1 MKKKITSTVKRGFCV
16 HLFLMT
22 LLLTL
27 SFTSSAQTTIY
38 QENFSGFSNGYIG
51 TNAGSDIGVWAASV
65 SGACNNKTYWGTYDT
80 GGLIDGM
87 GLKTVAIGASCTLG
101 TGSYTTTVATS
112 NLFAY
117 TTIST
122 TGYTGI
128 TLEFDWKG
136 VGEKGTAP
144 TVYDYGRVIYRTGT
158 TGTWQILTTGGNAS
172 YPGKY
177 VDKNTTQHTVLNLPV
192 GVNNLAKI
200 QFGFRWDNDNNAG
213 AAPGFSIDNI
223 VVKGTG
229 ANCSGTPTGGTTV
242 LAPTT
247 GTYGTTIAASVTG
260 STTGVSGLTYQ
271 WQSAPTS
278 SGTWTNIS
286 GATLATAALTAPNA
300 LATTY
305 FRRQIT
311 CSGNSSYSTAI
322 AFTTTCSPSHTEG
335 NAPETDSGINFGY
348 IGISNVSIGTI
359 NYTTGYRNTAPSY
372 NNYSGSQSTTVS
384 EGTSNTLSVTYN
396 DDGGYYIPA
405 NYNPGR
411 IGAWVDWNNDDDFDD
426 ANEFLGVLGNL
437 TVNQI
442 VTFTVT
448 VPTGSS
454 TGTKKLR
461 VRSVFNDETLTS
473 TDACTVKEYGE
484 TEDYAL
490 NVVVSNRTLT
500 VAGAYTGAS
509 YADGDNTIANNAS
522 VTATS
527 GTQTG
532 YNVTGWTGTGSVP
545 ATGAT
550 GSTTFTITED
560 STISWNWTCSTSIT
574 SVTNGSGC
582 SDITL
587 LAAGAA
593 GTTEYRWYDATTGG
607 TLAQTTTIG
616 EWIISGLT
624 QTTIYYVAAFNGT
637 CESARVAVTATY
649 TPTTAEITFTEGVA
663 ICEAGSVTV
672 YADANGTNEV
682 RWYDATTGG
691 NLLFTGTEY
700 TFTATESVTF
710 YVAAAEGTCESSR
723 TEVTVTFNGKT
734 WNGTLGNDWNSAE
747 NWTPTGVP
755 TADNC
760 VVIGTSTVPPVILSG
775 TNASAKSLTLLS
787 GGILVVKSGSSID
800 VVENVTVAIDANM
813 TLENEGYLV
822 QTVSTSSNT
831 NIGAITVKRNST
843 PMFRSEAT
851 GWASPVEDQKLYDFA
866 IGTVFGRIYEYDETS
881 NVFVNSSITLQSPF
895 VLGKGYSVRS
905 PDNYPTFSSVT
916 PTTPLTF
923 EGSFTGKPNNGD
935 IGINVTFDNLGIN
948 YVGNPYPSP
957 ISATDLFD
965 ANSIADALYFW
976 THEAPPINGVY
987 AANNYAAFN
996 KGTGGVQAAA
1006 GGLTPNGTIEVGQG
1020 FVVRTSGA
1028 GTLQFTNA
1036 MRTNQSG
1043 GQFFRQADATEDRHR
1058 MWLNLSNSENNF
1070 NQILIGYVP
1079 FATMEKDN
1087 QIDAKI
1093 IGYASS
1099 TLSSMIDNDTF
1110 VIQGRSLPF
1119 DTTDEVP
1126 LGFKAKQ
1133 AGSFTIAIDHVDGL
1147 FLEGQ
1152 TIYIVDQLTNS
1163 IHNLSENAFTFVSE
1177 QGTFNSRFKIVYQ
1190 ESMLGVSSPAIT
1202 NNDWIVYKN
1211 DDKIHVQTNGF
1222 EIDNISIYDLT
1233 GRLLLQDDNV
1243 NSATFS
1249 CNANFAEQ
1257 VLLVRVNKTLVKKV
1271 L

>member
-1 MKKKITSTVKRGFCV
+1 MVAITFIKNLHLVMKKKITSTVKRGFCV

-229 ANCSGTPTGGTTV
+229 ANCSGTPNAGITV
-242 LAPTT
+242 LSKTADEP
-247 GTYGTTIAASVTG
+247 GATYTVSVTG
-260 STTGVSGLTYQ
+260 YSTGAGITYQ
-271 WQSAPTS
+271 WQSNTNSAGWVNVGSSTS
-278 SGTWTNIS
+278 SYSAYTGAVAGAFGTVVQWRLLTTCTNSSLSNTSSVATFTSSYCTSVPATNSFNDGITNVTFNTINNSTSANAGNDYNNYTNIS
-286 GATLATAALTAPNA
+286 TNVTQGM
-300 LATTY
+300 
-305 FRRQIT
+305 
-311 CSGNSSYSTAI
+311 SYNLSV
-322 AFTTTCSPSHTEG
+322 SV
-335 NAPETDSGINFGY
+335 NTDG
-348 IGISNVSIGTI
+348 
-359 NYTTGYRNTAPSY
+359 NYTQY
-372 NNYSGSQSTTVS
+372 QKVW
-384 EGTSNTLSVTYN
+384 
-396 DDGGYYIPA
+396 I
-405 NYNPGR
+405 
-411 IGAWVDWNNDDDFDD
+411 DWNKDGDFDD
-426 ANEFLGVLGNL
+426 VGESYELGTATNVSNGISSLCPFN
-437 TVNQI
+437 I
-442 VTFTVT
+442 T
-448 VPTGSS
+448 VPTDAVIGTTRMRVSS
-454 TGTKKLR
+454 KYLEYATAC
-461 VRSVFNDETLTS
+461 FNATYD
-473 TDACTVKEYGE
+473 GE
-484 TEDYAL
+484 VEDYSINIIAG
-490 NVVVSNRTLT
+490 NRTLT

-582 SDITL
+582 SNITL
-587 LAAGAA
+587 LAASAA

-672 YADANGTNEV
+672 YAGANGTNEL

-755 TADNC
+755 TSDNC

-787 GGILVVKSGSSID
+787 GGALVVKSGSSID

-923 EGSFTGKPNNGD
+923 EGSFTGKPNSGD
-935 IGINVTFDNLGIN
+935 IGINVTFDNFGIN

-1119 DTTDEVP
+1119 DTTDEVA

-1133 AGSFTIAIDHVDGL
+1133 AGSFTIDIDHVDGL

-1190 ESMLGVSSPAIT
+1190 ESMLGVSNPAIT
-1202 NNDWIVYKN
+1202 NNDWIVFKN
-1211 DDKIHVQTNGF
+1211 DNKINVQTNGF
-1222 EIDNISIYDLT
+1222 EIGNISIYDLT

-1243 NSATFS
+1243 KSATFS